1 VIFVTV
7 GTQLPFDRLVGAA
20 DQFAAR
26 HPQLRFFAQI
36 GAKGRPPAHM
46 QFAAHVGASE
56 CAQRMREADL
66 IIAHAG
72 MGSVL
77 SALGLRRPIIVMPRR
92 HGLGEHRSDHQI
104 ATANWL
110 RGRFGVHV
118 AADEAELHTLLGERA
133 GLAVGPGIEPDASPE
148 LIERVRHFLTR

>member
-7 GTQLPFDRLVGAA
+7 GTQLPFDRLIGAVDA
-20 DQFAAR
+20 FAGR
-26 HPQLRFFAQI
+26 NPGLQFFAQI
-36 GAKGRPPAHM
+36 GAQGRPPQHM
-46 QFAAHVGASE
+46 QYAAKVPARE
-56 CAQRMREADL
+56 CLQRMRDAEL

-77 SALGLRRPIIVMPRR
+77 SALGLQRPIVVMPRR
-92 HGLGEHRSDHQI
+92 HQLGEHRSDHQI

-118 AADEAELHTLLGERA
+118 AADEAELHRMLAERA
-133 GLAVGPGIEPDASPE
+133 ALAAGPAIGPDATPE
-148 LIERVRHFLTR
+148 LVARVREFLFR